1 MTADHEGPAGLDALM
16 AALTDDP
23 LPDEARA
30 DAAFRAEHRAAQADL
45 AVLREQL
52 GIIGNALG
60 EPPPAVKPVPV
71 RPARP
76 ARPVR
81 PARTRRRAR
90 DLAFGTLAVA
100 AVAAVLS
107 GMAWLLT
114 QAGGGVGA
122 ASDSAGDSAASKQ
135 VSGARFGSP
144 RYLACARTVAE
155 GTVTRLEQ
163 LPDDEQLLVTVR
175 VTRSYKP
182 AKSRDELTYAV
193 GRYDVP
199 DLAKGDQVLLGVPED
214 TTTPDHWVVGEQEV
228 ARERAGIIA
237 SLPESRTITC
247 G

>member
-30 DAAFRAEHRAAQADL
+30 DAAFLAEHRAARADL

-52 GIIGNALG
+52 GIIGDALG
-60 EPPPAVKPVPV
+60 EPPPAVKPV
-71 RPARP
+71 
-76 ARPVR
+76 PVR

-114 QAGGGVGA
+114 QSGGGVGA
-122 ASDSAGDSAASKQ
+122 ASDSGGDSAASKQ

-228 ARERAGIIA
+228 ARERAGIIV

>member
-16 AALTDDP
+16 AALTDEP

-30 DAAFRAEHRAAQADL
+30 DAAFMTGHRSAQADL

-52 GIIGNALG
+52 AIIGDTLG
-60 EPPPAVKPVPV
+60 ASPPAPRPAPV

-76 ARPVR
+76 ARS
-81 PARTRRRAR
+81 RRRALS
-90 DLAFGTLAVA
+90 LAFGALAVA

-107 GMAWLLT
+107 GMGWLLS
-114 QAGGGVGA
+114 QGAGGA
-122 ASDSAGDSAASKQ
+122 DDTSASSGSAASKQ
-135 VSGARFGSP
+135 EADVRFGSP

-163 LPDDEQLLVTVR
+163 LPDDEQLLVTVH

-182 AKSRDELTYAV
+182 AKSRDELTYVV

-199 DLAKGDQVLLGVPED
+199 GLAKGDQVLFGVPED
-214 TTTPDHWVVGEQEV
+214 TATPDHWAVGKREV
-228 ARERAGIIA
+228 ARERAWITA
-237 SLPESRTITC
+237 SLPESREVTC
-247 G
+247 E